1 MWMPTVTVTPPEVE
15 PVTLA
20 AAKQYLRI
28 DAADDSFDDEI
39 ETLIAASRADIEAI
53 CNTRLITQ
61 EVLLQA
67 GSFYDLEHLPIGPVQ
82 TIERVAYLDSEGAE
96 HLLPDTDY
104 ELVAGELESQIVL
117 VDRTSWPAVDD
128 RADAV
133 RVAAIVGYG
142 DAGTDLPRDLYFV
155 VLQAIRAKFDGRE
168 LAIENMLV
176 NHRIWM
182 S

>member
-1 MWMPTVTVTPPEVE
+1 MWLPAVTVTPPQAE

-28 DAADDSFDDEI
+28 DVADDSFDDEI
-39 ETLIAASRADIEAI
+39 ATFIAASRAEIEAI
-53 CNTRLITQ
+53 CGTRLITQ
-61 EVLLQA
+61 QVLLKA
-67 GSFYDLEHLPIGPVQ
+67 ESFYDFDHLPIGPVQ
-82 TIERVAYLDSEGAE
+82 SIDSVEYLDSEGAE
-96 HLLPDTDY
+96 QLLPDTDY
-104 ELVAGELESQIVL
+104 ELIAGVLNCQIVPIARSIWPVL
-117 VDRTSWPAVDD
+117 ADRP
-128 RADAV
+128 DAV
-133 RVAAIVGYG
+133 RVTATVGYG

-155 VLQAIRAKFDGRE
+155 VLRSIRAKFDGSE